1 MLRIAALVIASAAL
15 LGACD
20 SDDPAP
26 IDAAAVTV
34 DGDMTTDGGSVCGGT
49 TAYLGTCAMDNE
61 CVSCTCRSF
70 GHSSICSQTCTGDG
84 DCPAPS
90 GGCSSGFCRP

>member
-15 LGACD
+15 LVACD

-34 DGDMTTDGGSVCGGT
+34 DGDMTDGGSVCGGT

-61 CVSCTCRSF
+61 CVSCTCKSF
-70 GHSSICSQTCTGDG
+70 GHSSICTQACTGDG